1 MSAPVR
7 PAARLT
13 AVVPS
18 ADHSPGAEARAV
30 CDRLA
35 RLLQEHSTAPGD
47 IVHLTEFT
55 GVAALEARDELGC
68 ALAELLGPHRPA
80 RTTVISD
87 TLPAGARFALAV
99 RLDPGGGR
107 ALPAGLREATDGT
120 VFLPTVLPLDPSGDI
135 AHPGDFPRQYAHCLR
150 TADRLLRG
158 AGLSLDHAVTTYDY
172 STPATRRAY
181 PLCAGP
187 RRELLGGAGVFPGAG
202 GILMSRLH
210 APGILVAL
218 DVTASRHPLTTV
230 NPGWHRYDTLTYSP
244 GVRAGR
250 TLHMSGFAALDMDTQ
265 QALHAGDPAAQTAEI
280 YRAVRT
286 VIEAAGGGPEHLV
299 HTQEF
304 LCPPAFTPTDPGR
317 SALAPAD
324 SVARVATSGTPAD
337 PLAASRAGALGPG
350 AHPAV
355 TTVGCA
361 ALLRREFLVE
371 VFPTAVLPDP
381 ADLPE
386 GGT

>member
-7 PAARLT
+7 PTTRLT
-13 AVVPS
+13 AVAPS
-18 ADHSPGAEARAV
+18 EDDGPAAQARAV
-30 CDRLA
+30 CERLA
-35 RLLQEHSTAPGD
+35 RLLRERGGVPGD
-47 IVHLTEFT
+47 IVHLTEFV
-55 GVAALEARDELGC
+55 GVAALEARDELAA
-68 ALAELLGPHRPA
+68 ALAELLESHRPA
-80 RTTVISD
+80 RTTVISE
-87 TLPAGARFALAV
+87 TLPAGAHFALAA

-107 ALPAGLREATDGT
+107 SLPAGLREARDGT
-120 VFLPTVLPLDPSGDI
+120 VVLPTVLPLDPHGDL

-210 APGILVAL
+210 APGVLVAL
-218 DVTASRHPLTTV
+218 DVTASRHPLTAV
-230 NPGWHRYDTLTYSP
+230 NPGWRRYDTLTYSP

-265 QALHAGDPAAQTAEI
+265 QALHAGDPAAQTHAI

-286 VIEAAGGGPEHLV
+286 VIEAAGGGPEDLV

-304 LCPPAFTPTDPGR
+304 LCPT
-317 SALAPAD
+317 ALAPTARAD
-324 SVARVATSGTPAD
+324 AASPAGTTATSAD
-337 PLAASRAGALGPG
+337 PWAEARAGALGPG
-350 AHPAV
+350 ARPAV
-355 TTVGCA
+355 TTAGCA
-361 ALLRREFLVE
+361 ALLRREFLIE
-371 VFPTAVLPDP
+371 VFPTAVLPASALAP
-381 ADLPE
+381 GDLPE
-386 GGT
+386 GGR